1 MSQPEM
7 KYKKPYV
14 TKEEKERFLQWYLSN
29 YGFNTHLKENN
40 SRVLSEAYHRETGVL
55 IPKITIYRWLGKL
68 DPDKV
73 KNFSTEYIDLSLLN
87 GSLTPSPEEH
97 SDSPPSDNVKE
108 GLQ

>member
-1 MSQPEM
+1 M

-14 TKEEKERFLQWYLSN
+14 TKEEKERFIQWYLSN

-68 DPDKV
+68 DPDKI
-73 KNFSTEYIDLSLLN
+73 KNFSTEYIEPSLLN
-87 GSLTPSPEEH
+87 GNSTAPPNPP
-97 SDSPPSDNVKE
+97 SDSDPSDNVKE